1 MSTLVETM
9 QPESVEKCFPW
20 RNQRDLK
27 TAVKRV
33 EGATA
38 NIKRS
43 YGATLKLEV
52 GQEVEEMTTQAP
64 GGQQDLQM
72 D

>member
-1 MSTLVETM
+1 VL
-9 QPESVEKCFPW
+9 PLG
-20 RNQRDLK
+20 NQRDLK
-27 TAVKRV
+27 TAVKRL

-43 YGATLKLEV
+43 YVATLKLEV

-64 GGQQDLQM
+64 
-72 D
+72 